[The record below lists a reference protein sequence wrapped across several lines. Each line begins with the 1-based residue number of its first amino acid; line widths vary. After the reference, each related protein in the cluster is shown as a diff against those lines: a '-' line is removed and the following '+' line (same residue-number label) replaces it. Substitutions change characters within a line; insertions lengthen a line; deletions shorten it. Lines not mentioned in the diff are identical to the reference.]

1 TGTEG
6 RPALAAT
13 LPFPGS
19 YAARRL
25 ARAAAA
31 EARSEHPIAR
41 AIAAACSDA
50 PGGTHFAIEVGRGI
64 SASFDGQRILVG
76 SAAYLAGQGVDTAPL
91 EALADQATAGQT
103 PVFVGV
109 QGAPAGL
116 LLVADRLRP
125 GSADAITTLH
135 RMGLQTMIL
144 SGDHPAT
151 TAALGRELGVEAAI
165 GGLMPAQKLAALA
178 GYDHTA
184 FVGDGIND
192 APALAAADTGIA
204 IGTGTDIAMETADVV
219 LMNGDPRGVAT
230 AIMLARATLRH
241 IKQNL
246 AWAFAYNVA
255 LIPVAAG
262 VLQPLGGLTLSP
274 ELAAGAMGLS
284 SLFVLANSLRL
295 RGVTA

>member
-1 TGTEG
+1 
-6 RPALAAT
+6 
-13 LPFPGS
+13 
-19 YAARRL
+19 
-25 ARAAAA
+25 
-31 EARSEHPIAR
+31 
-41 AIAAACSDA
+41 
-50 PGGTHFAIEVGRGI
+50 
-64 SASFDGQRILVG
+64 
-76 SAAYLAGQGVDTAPL
+76 
-91 EALADQATAGQT
+91 
-103 PVFVGV
+103 
-109 QGAPAGL
+109 
-116 LLVADRLRP
+116 
-125 GSADAITTLH
+125 
-135 RMGLQTMIL
+135 MGLQTMIL

-178 GYDHTA
+178 GHDHTA

-241 IKQNL
+241 IRQNL